1 MTKNEYLSA
10 LRKKLSQLPKD
21 DIEEYADYYAEMI
34 DDRIEEGMT
43 EEEAV
48 AAVGSADAAAEK
60 ILSEFPSSRI
70 EKEKT
75 SFGKLKAW
83 HIILIILG
91 APVWLPLIVAAISAV
106 VSVVVSV
113 VSVIISL
120 YAASLSLGIG
130 AVAGICMIA
139 SYIAAAN
146 YIGAVF
152 VLGSSFFCAGCAIL
166 LFALLFKLTKRLIAL
181 CRKILGLINS
191 AFGRKGEKA

>member
-10 LRKKLSQLPKD
+10 LRQKLSRLSKE

-60 ILSEFPSSRI
+60 ILSELPARRI
-70 EKEKT
+70 GKEKA

-91 APVWLPLIVAAISAV
+91 APVWLPLIVAAISVV

-113 VSVIISL
+113 VSGVISL
-120 YAASLSLGIG
+120 YAASFGLGIG

-166 LFALLFKLTKRLIAL
+166 LFALLFKLTKHLISL
-181 CRKILGLINS
+181 FKKIPGLISS
-191 AFGRKGEKA
+191 AFVRKGEKA